1 MTEEPGESLS
11 VLRSE
16 LLHAAQ
22 RTNLAERML
31 EVAAVVEAVAA
42 PLHIHPVVVG
52 GVAVYFWTAS
62 DEFLTRD
69 IDVVMEVPEQL
80 ADRLAQLG
88 FVRTKDGRHW
98 TLEGT
103 DVFLEAPSA
112 RLDRGAVVAAVKLPS
127 GRTAS
132 VLSRVD
138 VLLDRLDE
146 LQATGH
152 LVVGQQVLALL
163 GGMPDEETA
172 DLDARAEQRRVT
184 KILAAM
190 CSLADDITGGRRE
203 PPDTAEMH
211 EIARAALR
219 AEYSPRDP

>member
-1 MTEEPGESLS
+1 VSDKSIESP
-11 VLRSE
+11 SE
-16 LLHAAQ
+16 LRAELLRAAG
-22 RTNLAERML
+22 RADLAERML

-42 PLHIHPVVVG
+42 PLGVRPVVVG

-69 IDVVMEVPEQL
+69 RDVVMEVPEQL
-80 ADRLAQLG
+80 ADVLAQLG
-88 FVRTKDGRHW
+88 FARARDGRHW

-112 RLDRGAVVAAVKLPS
+112 HLDRGAVVASVALPS

-152 LVVGQQVLALL
+152 LVVGQQRSRCSAACPTRSWRTLTHA
-163 GGMPDEETA
+163 PSS
-172 DLDARAEQRRVT
+172 DA
-184 KILAAM
+184 
-190 CSLADDITGGRRE
+190 
-203 PPDTAEMH
+203 
-211 EIARAALR
+211 
-219 AEYSPRDP
+219 